1 MIIFAILTMLFVFI
15 GFPLIISYG
24 LYPNETSKQIKDLFN
39 IGPKYNVQD
48 EMNLFNDA
56 EWVKKVI
63 LSCNT
68 NKQIWNAY
76 ELSKILR
83 KKYEGKVE
91 NRVIWLASNEI
102 SKIFD
107 NHHDKLIYK

>member
-1 MIIFAILTMLFVFI
+1 MIAFIILIALFVLV

-24 LYPNETSKQIKDLFN
+24 LYPNETSKQIEDLFN
-39 IGPKYNVQD
+39 IGSKYDIRD
-48 EMNLFNDA
+48 EMNFFNDA

-68 NKQIWNAY
+68 NKQIWKAY

-91 NRVIWLASNEI
+91 NRVIWLVSDEI
-102 SKIFD
+102 YKIFD
-107 NHHDKLIYK
+107 NHYDKINL

>member
-1 MIIFAILTMLFVFI
+1 MILFAILTMLFVFI

-91 NRVIWLASNEI
+91 NRVIWLVSNEI